1 MIQVREF
8 SSINKS
14 LTFEVISCEPA
25 ALVSSMIHTISLKEI
40 TADPTSTYIEWTTDF
55 SSDATTHTVM
65 DSSYKRQE
73 AFKDLAA
80 AAI

>member
-1 MIQVREF
+1 MIQ
-8 SSINKS
+8 
-14 LTFEVISCEPA
+14 
-25 ALVSSMIHTISLKEI
+25 IHTISLKEI

>member
-1 MIQVREF
+1 MLYMIQ
-8 SSINKS
+8 
-14 LTFEVISCEPA
+14 
-25 ALVSSMIHTISLKEI
+25 IHTICLKEI

-80 AAI
+80 AAL